1 MAVYYL
7 NLPLSEEDAVKLKI
21 GDMVYVTGP
30 VFTCRSM
37 LQKYVLDEGNEMTV
51 DKSKYNMLFH
61 TGPIM
66 KFCEDGK
73 YKMISCMP
81 TSNIRFEKWTPK
93 AIEQWGLRI
102 ILGKTSVG
110 PASTE
115 AMKKFKCVHIVPQS
129 VSPNDWIDCIT
140 VEDVDRIEE
149 LGKTEATWRLQV
161 KNLGPFVVDVDC
173 EGNHLFDKNLDTIKT
188 RQKEAYK
195 KLGIDEDL
203 KYTKLYGLPD

>member
-1 MAVYYL
+1 M
-7 NLPLSEEDAVKLKI
+7 
-21 GDMVYVTGP
+21 
-30 VFTCRSM
+30 
-37 LQKYVLDEGNEMTV
+37 
-51 DKSKYNMLFH
+51 
-61 TGPIM
+61 
-66 KFCEDGK
+66 
-73 YKMISCMP
+73 
-81 TSNIRFEKWTPK
+81 
-93 AIEQWGLRI
+93 
-102 ILGKTSVG
+102 G

>member
-66 KFCEDGK
+66 KLCEDGK

-81 TSNIRFEKWTPK
+81 TSSIRFEKWTPK

-102 ILGKTSVG
+102 ILR
-110 PASTE
+110 
-115 AMKKFKCVHIVPQS
+115 CV
-129 VSPNDWIDCIT
+129 
-140 VEDVDRIEE
+140 
-149 LGKTEATWRLQV
+149 
-161 KNLGPFVVDVDC
+161 
-173 EGNHLFDKNLDTIKT
+173 
-188 RQKEAYK
+188 
-195 KLGIDEDL
+195 
-203 KYTKLYGLPD
+203 